1 MKITMDSIFDLTV
14 KELEG
19 VEFSSDSMEMEIHD
33 LLATNLILHI
43 ALTDPNKSLFSYKNF
58 IN

>member
-1 MKITMDSIFDLTV
+1 MKITMDSIFDLTA

-33 LLATNLILHI
+33 LLATNLILHV
-43 ALTDPNKSLFSYKNF
+43 ALTNPNKSLASYKNF

>member
-1 MKITMDSIFDLTV
+1 MKITMDSIFDLTA

-19 VEFSSDSMEMEIHD
+19 VEFSSDSMEMDMHD
-33 LLATNLILHI
+33 LFATNLILQV
-43 ALTDPNKSLFSYKNF
+43 ALTNPNKDISSYKRY